1 MKLKKGVRMVLRLI
15 MVYAISGV
23 VIFAMSQRIERLNE
37 IERQQKECNVAVKID
52 K

>member
-1 MKLKKGVRMVLRLI
+1 MKLKRGVRKALALV
-15 MVYAISGV
+15 MVYVVSGI